1 MINPYIKDFN
11 QICNIFSAEVD
22 NLRFFIDPHKRP
34 SSEHWRWYN
43 YSLTEVSVL
52 RDSTAQPAQLV
63 LHKKRGGFKVITE
76 VHRSKDPLHFV
87 LFFPFG
93 TKGWHSDLK
102 QKLAG
107 VLYLIFQ
114 NLIVCSRHLTPVIP
128 ELKFFQS
135 SDLNLHFKFL

>member
-11 QICNIFSAEVD
+11 QICNISFAEVD

-34 SSEHWRWYN
+34 LSEHSRRYN

-52 RDSTAQPAQLV
+52 KDSTAQPAQLV
-63 LHKKRGGFKVITE
+63 LHKKGGGFEVITE

-93 TKGWHSDLK
+93 TNGWHSDLK

-114 NLIVCSRHLTPVIP
+114 HLRVYSRHFTLCIP
-128 ELKFFQS
+128 KP
-135 SDLNLHFKFL
+135 